1 MDKQEFLTAL
11 QAGMAGLPPADI
23 DERLNF
29 YAEMIDDRVEDGLT
43 EAEAV
48 AELGSVDE
56 VVAQIIADTPLT
68 RIVRERMKPARRL
81 RAWEIVLLVL
91 GFPLWFPL
99 LMAGVAVMLS
109 VYIVIWA
116 VIVALWAV
124 EVSLVAGALGTAA
137 GGVVC
142 FCRGGLTEGL
152 ILLSAAA
159 VVAGLA
165 ILLFFGCKAVTVGA
179 AKLTKKIALWIKSL
193 FLRKENTK

>member
-1 MDKQEFLTAL
+1 
-11 QAGMAGLPPADI
+11 
-23 DERLNF
+23 
-29 YAEMIDDRVEDGLT
+29 MIDDRVEEGLT

-48 AELGSVDE
+48 AELGTVE
-56 VVAQIIADTPLT
+56 QVVSQILEETPIT
-68 RIVRERMKPARRL
+68 RLVRERVRPKRRL
-81 RAWEIVLLVL
+81 AAWEIVLLVL
-91 GFPLWFPL
+91 GSPIWLAL
-99 LMAGVAVMLS
+99 GIAGFAVVLC

-124 EVSLVAGALGTAA
+124 EVSLVASALGTAA

-159 VVAGLA
+159 VLAGLA

>member
-1 MDKQEFLTAL
+1 MDKQEFLSSL
-11 QAGMAGLPPADI
+11 QTGLAGLPQEDI
-23 DERLNF
+23 EERLTF
-29 YAEMIDDRVEDGLT
+29 YGEMIDDRMEEGLT

-48 AELGSVDE
+48 AELGTVE
-56 VVAQIIADTPLT
+56 QVVSQILEETPIT
-68 RIVRERMKPARRL
+68 RLVRERVRPKRRL
-81 RAWEIVLLVL
+81 AAWEIVLLVL
-91 GFPLWFPL
+91 GSPIWLAL
-99 LMAGVAVMLS
+99 GIAGFAVVLC

-124 EVSLVAGALGTAA
+124 EVSLVASALGTAA

-159 VVAGLA
+159 VLAGLA

>member
-11 QAGMAGLPPADI
+11 EAGLAGLPQADI

-48 AELGSVDE
+48 AELGSVDD

-68 RIVRERMKPARRL
+68 RIVRERMKPNRRL
-81 RAWEIVLLVL
+81 RVWEIVLLVL

-99 LMAGVAVMLS
+99 LMAGFAVMLS

-116 VIVALWAV
+116 VIVSLWAIDL
-124 EVSLVAGALGTAA
+124 SLAAAALGSVAA
-137 GGVVC
+137 GIVSIV
-142 FCRGGLTEGL
+142 RGGLTAGL
-152 ILLSAAA
+152 VLICAAA
-159 VVAGLA
+159 VLAGLA